1 MLLPDIS
8 EIPEVQRLADERRLL
23 GLYMTGHP
31 LERFLDSLKAFRT
44 HCVAGLDQVQERADV
59 VLGGLIAGIEVRN
72 VRRSR
77 SGLTRMARITFEDES
92 GSIAGVLWP
101 EEFAKNE
108 VLVKQDTIVHLCGT
122 IDRRRDP
129 AELTVRRI
137 IPLERSR
144 RELSTGV
151 LVQLSSSRCLA
162 PLVVVLD
169 RATQDRSGDL
179 DLFLRLGASVL
190 KASAFWKLPYDDRLF
205 WDLEGI
211 VGAGHVFL
219 VGNNGHVP
227 WQLPFD

>member
-1 MLLPDIS
+1 MVLPDIP

-44 HCVAGLDQVQERADV
+44 HCVAGLDQVHERADV
-59 VLGGLIAGIEVRN
+59 VLGGLIAGGEVRK

-77 SGLTRMARITFEDES
+77 SGLTRMARITFEDET
-92 GSIAGVLWP
+92 GSIQGVLWP
-101 EEFAKNE
+101 EEYAKNE

-144 RELSTGV
+144 RELSLGV
-151 LVQLSSSRCLA
+151 LVRLTSARHLLSLVEILSRVTRQQA
-162 PLVVVLD
+162 
-169 RATQDRSGDL
+169 GDL
-179 DLFLRLGASVL
+179 DLFLRLGGSVM
-190 KASAFWKLPYDDRLF
+190 KAGAVWKLPYDDRLF
-205 WDLEGI
+205 WNLEGI
-211 VGAGHVFL
+211 VGADHVFL
-219 VGNNGHVP
+219 VGDNGHVP
-227 WQLPFD
+227 WRLPFD